1 MQKNTYESYVE
12 WSKKQISSIIKE
24 ITESDGKIKQVL
36 KDDTLIKIISNLSNH
51 IRYDLISKNETVT
64 YNLSSNM
71 EREIGNIF
79 T

>member
-1 MQKNTYESYVE
+1 MQKCGYDSHID

-24 ITESDGKIKQVL
+24 ITENNGKIGQVL
-36 KDDTLIKIISNLSNH
+36 KDGTLIKIVSNLSNY

-64 YNLSSNM
+64 YNLSSTM
-71 EREIGNIF
+71 EYEIGNIF